1 MVHLAPTRVGTHGLI
16 ANRPRTHFVVEK
28 AKRLETA
35 NLERAEAAVR
45 WENDDNTARE
55 THRPADVVTA
65 NASDRALT
73 AADRKIK
80 SIESEP

>member
-1 MVHLAPTRVGTHGLI
+1 
-16 ANRPRTHFVVEK
+16 VVDK
-28 AKRLETA
+28 AKRLEAA

-45 WENDDNTARE
+45 WEDADNTAQE
-55 THRPADVVTA
+55 TRRPADIVTA
-65 NASDRALT
+65 NADDRALT